1 MGMKF
6 LDWSDYN
13 REARAYWWITLA
25 AGGTAIG
32 VAAVGLSTLNGVALA
47 ELLLLAGIVLFAG
60 SYPTRLPGT
69 QTCVTPGDVFVFLA
83 ALLWGAP
90 AATLVA
96 VIDAAAASV
105 RSSRR
110 WTSRLGSPAMMAIA
124 ILISTNVFESAL
136 KGLRSLQLYST
147 TTLLAALLLY
157 AVLHFLLNSLMLA
170 ANYALKRRVRLLS
183 VWWENYSWY
192 GLTYTASASAAGLI
206 YLAMMRYG
214 LGFLLAAGPLVAIVF
229 AACHFYFKQ
238 ADEREKAIERVSRV
252 HLATVEAL
260 ATAIDAKDEITHDHV
275 YRVQV
280 YASGL
285 GKHFG
290 LSGPEIE
297 ALKAGALLHDVGK
310 IAVPDYILNK
320 PGKLT
325 AAEFEKMKIHTVVGA
340 QIMERVNFPYPVVP
354 IVRHHHERWD
364 GAGYPDGLRGQQI
377 PMTARILT
385 VADCFDAVREDRQ
398 YRKGML
404 REEACQFLRG
414 GAGKQ
419 FDPNVVEAFL
429 NNLPKYEDEIAA
441 HKASLKPLLTPTTQ
455 AGISESARKATPA
468 AGLATAA
475 QEPPDYVKQIK
486 SAHTEVAA
494 LYEMA
499 QTLSGSIDVHDVVAL
514 AAKQLERTTPFTT
527 CVFYMKQKN
536 GDSVVAQYAFGENAE
551 HIRGRALGMG
561 QGIVGWV
568 VVNGRPMSNTD
579 PALDLDLLKVSG
591 RSRYRTVAIYPLSGA
606 DGTIGALA
614 LYSADLG
621 SYDAG
626 QLHLIETVSRVASTA
641 LQHALLYEQTRAT
654 AQVDPL
660 TGLPNPR
667 ALYTRFEELL
677 SGSDQTSGPVSVLY
691 LNVSRMRAVNQ
702 SHGYPAGD
710 QLLAELGRLLRR
722 QCNAGMLGR
731 LASDEFVCLL
741 ADHSLAKAVQMG
753 ERLEAAVSQHRFDL
767 GPERHVCVQIT
778 FGASEFPAEGGTL
791 DALISSAAGAAT
803 RKKISPLPSVFEALE
818 STSVQYSTLR

>member
-1 MGMKF
+1 MQ
-6 LDWSDYN
+6 LIDWSGYN
-13 REARAYWWITLA
+13 RGARVYWCVTVT
-25 AGGTAIG
+25 AGALAIG
-32 VAAVGLSTLNGVALA
+32 IATVGLSRLDARSLA
-47 ELLLLAGIVLFAG
+47 ELVLLAGIVLLAG
-60 SYPTRLPGT
+60 FHPTRLPGT
-69 QTCVTPGDVFVFLA
+69 QTSITPGDVFVFLA
-83 ALLWGAP
+83 ALMWGAP

-96 VIDAAAASV
+96 VTDAIATSI
-105 RSSRR
+105 RTSRR
-110 WTSRLGSPAMMAIA
+110 WTSRLGSPALTAIS
-124 ILISTNVFESAL
+124 ILISSAIFVWSL
-136 KGLRSLQLYST
+136 QFLRSAQLYSREA
-147 TTLLAALLLY
+147 LLAALILY
-157 AVLHFLLNSLMLA
+157 ALLHFLLNSILVS
-170 ANYALKRRVRLLS
+170 ANYALKQGVRLLPH
-183 VWWENYSWY
+183 WWNTYCWIS
-192 GLTYTASASAAGLI
+192 LTYVASASAAGLI
-206 YLAMMRYG
+206 YLAIVRYG
-214 LGFLLAAGPLVAIVF
+214 ISSLLAAGPLVAIIF

-238 ADEREKAIERVSRV
+238 ADEREKAIERISRV

-280 YASGL
+280 YACGL

-364 GAGYPDGLRGQQI
+364 GGGYPDGLSGEQI

-398 YRKGML
+398 YRKGMS

-429 NNLPKYEDEIAA
+429 NNLAQYEDEIAA

-455 AGISESARKATPA
+455 AGISERARKATPA
-468 AGLATAA
+468 AGLAKAA

-486 SAHTEVAA
+486 SAHIEVAA

-527 CVFYMKQKN
+527 CVFYMKQKHA
-536 GDSVVAQYAFGENAE
+536 DSVVAEYVFGENADC
-551 HIRGRALGMG
+551 IRGRVLGMG
-561 QGIVGWV
+561 QGIAGWV

-579 PALDLDLLKVSG
+579 PALDLDLLKVPG
-591 RSRYRTVAIYPLSGA
+591 RSRYRTVAIYPLA
-606 DGTIGALA
+606 GTSETMGALA
-614 LYSADLG
+614 LYSAELA

-667 ALYTRFEELL
+667 ALYTRFEELR
-677 SGSDQTSGPVSVLY
+677 SGSDQTRGPLTVLY
-691 LNVSRMRAVNQ
+691 LNVSGMRALNHA
-702 SHGYPAGD
+702 HGYPAGD

-722 QCNAGMLGR
+722 QCNAGMVGR

-741 ADHSLAKAVQMG
+741 PDHSLAKAIQIG
-753 ERLEAAVSQHRFDL
+753 ERLEAAVSQHRFELAQD
-767 GPERHVCVQIT
+767 RHLRVQVN
-778 FGASEFPAEGGTL
+778 FGASEFTADGGTL
-791 DALISSAAGAAT
+791 DALIAVAAGTAT
-803 RKKISPLPSVFEALE
+803 QKKIPSLPPVFEALE

>member
-1 MGMKF
+1 MH
-6 LDWSDYN
+6 LIDWSGYN
-13 REARAYWWITLA
+13 RGARAYWWFTVT
-25 AGGTAIG
+25 AGALAIG
-32 VAAVGLSTLNGVALA
+32 VATAGLSRLDGMALA
-47 ELLLLAGIVLFAG
+47 ELLLLTGIVLVAG
-60 SYPTRLPGT
+60 FHPTRLPGT
-69 QTCVTPGDVFVFLA
+69 QASITPGDVFVFLA
-83 ALLWGAP
+83 ALIWGAP
-90 AATLVA
+90 AATFVA
-96 VIDAAAASV
+96 VTDALATSI
-105 RSSRR
+105 RTSRR
-110 WTSRLGSPAMMAIA
+110 WTSRLGSPALTAIS
-124 ILISTNVFESAL
+124 ILSSTTIFVWSLQF
-136 KGLRSLQLYST
+136 LRSAQLYSRGVF
-147 TTLLAALLLY
+147 LAALIVY
-157 AVLHFLLNSLMLA
+157 ALLHFLLNSILVSATL
-170 ANYALKRRVRLLS
+170 ALKQGVRLLPL
-183 VWWENYSWY
+183 WWNSYCWIS
-192 GLTYTASASAAGLI
+192 LTYVASASAAGLI
-206 YLAMMRYG
+206 YLAIMRYG
-214 LGFLLAAGPLVAIVF
+214 ISSLLAAGPLVGVIF

-238 ADEREKAIERVSRV
+238 ADEREKAMERISRV

-260 ATAIDAKDEITHDHV
+260 ATAIDAKDEITHEHV

-280 YASGL
+280 YACGL
-285 GKHFG
+285 GKHFR

-364 GAGYPDGLRGQQI
+364 GGGYPDGLRGEQI

-398 YRKGML
+398 YRKGMS
-404 REEACQFLRG
+404 REEACQFLRE
-414 GAGKQ
+414 GAGRQ

-429 NNLPKYEDEIAA
+429 NNLPNYEDEITA
-441 HKASLKPLLTPTTQ
+441 HKASVKPLLTPTTQ
-455 AGISESARKATPA
+455 AGISERARKATPA
-468 AGLATAA
+468 AGLAVAA

-499 QTLSGSIDVHDVVAL
+499 QTLSGSIDVQDVVAL

-527 CVFYMKQKN
+527 CVFYMKQKHA
-536 GDSVVAQYAFGENAE
+536 DSVVAEYAFGENADR
-551 HIRGRALGMG
+551 IRGRVLGMG
-561 QGIVGWV
+561 QGIAGWV

-579 PALDLDLLKVSG
+579 PALDLDLLKVPG

-626 QLHLIETVSRVASTA
+626 QLHLIETVSRLASTA
-641 LQHALLYEQTRAT
+641 LQHALLYEQTRTT

-660 TGLPNPR
+660 TGLANPR
-667 ALYTRFEELL
+667 ALYTRFEELR
-677 SGSDQTSGPVSVLY
+677 SVADQTREPVSVLY
-691 LNVSRMRAVNQ
+691 LNVSGMRAVNQ

-722 QCNAGMLGR
+722 QCNAGMVGR
-731 LASDEFVCLL
+731 LASDEFICLL
-741 ADHSLAKAVQMG
+741 PDHSLAKAIQIG
-753 ERLEAAVSQHRFDL
+753 ERLEAAVSQHRFYTN
-767 GPERHVCVQIT
+767 PECYLQIQIR
-778 FGASEFPAEGGTL
+778 FGVSEFAADGVIL
-791 DALISSAAGAAT
+791 DALIAVAAGSAA
-803 RKKISPLPSVFEALE
+803 RKRIPPLPPVFEALE
-818 STSVQYSTLR
+818 STSVQYPT